1 MGVPVISLAGEY
13 FTARMGVT
21 ILNNIG
27 LSETIAENEA
37 GYVGLAVGLATDPAR
52 LRAIRQNLRQKMNGS
67 RMMDFSAFARDME
80 AAYRGMWQAWC
91 ARAERDHRLLN
102 ERPR

>member
-1 MGVPVISLAGEY
+1 MSGG
-13 FTARMGVT
+13 
-21 ILNNIG
+21 
-27 LSETIAENEA
+27 
-37 GYVGLAVGLATDPAR
+37 
-52 LRAIRQNLRQKMNGS
+52 

-91 ARAERDHRLLN
+91 AGQSATAGLLN